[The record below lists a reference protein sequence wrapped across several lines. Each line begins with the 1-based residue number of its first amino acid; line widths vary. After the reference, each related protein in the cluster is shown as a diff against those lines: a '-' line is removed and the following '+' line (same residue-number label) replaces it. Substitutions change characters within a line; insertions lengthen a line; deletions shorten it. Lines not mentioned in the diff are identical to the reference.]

1 MSGFQ
6 GNWFEIFED
15 IKKEFDAEKA
25 KLQKLIQKTGRTDFK
40 CVYNQ
45 KKLVLDNYLMHIE
58 NWK

>member
-25 KLQKLIQKTGRTDFK
+25 KLQKLIKKPEERTLNA
-40 CVYNQ
+40 YII
-45 KKLVLDNYLMHIE
+45 KKSWFLTII
-58 NWK
+58 